1 MNNRTILLVEDN
13 HDDVVLTV
21 RALQKNNLGN
31 DVYVVWDGL
40 EALDF
45 LYGRNAYAE
54 RNPQEL
60 PQLILLDLDLPKMN
74 GLELL
79 RRLREDER
87 TRLLPVVVLSTSDEE
102 QDVVLSYTCGANS
115 YIQKSLDYKKFV
127 ETIRQLGIYWLKLN
141 DFPAN

>member
-13 HDDVVLTV
+13 RDDAVLTV

-45 LYGRNAYAE
+45 LYARNAYAE
-54 RNPQEL
+54 RNTLDL
-60 PQLILLDLDLPKMN
+60 PQLILLDLNLPKMN
-74 GLELL
+74 GHELL

-102 QDVVLSYTCGANS
+102 QDIALSYKCGANC
-115 YIQKSLDYKKFV
+115 YIQKSIDYKKFV
-127 ETIRQLGIYWLKLN
+127 ESIRQVGRDWLKLN
-141 DFPAN
+141 EAPVN